1 MNQLKIYTNQIWTKY
16 ESDIWQNMTRTSLLD
31 TDDDSDVGA
40 NNDSDTEND
49 GSNAGVDDASANE
62 NPGN

>member
-1 MNQLKIYTNQIWTKY
+1 
-16 ESDIWQNMTRTSLLD
+16 MTRTSLLD

-40 NNDSDTEND
+40 NNNSDTEND